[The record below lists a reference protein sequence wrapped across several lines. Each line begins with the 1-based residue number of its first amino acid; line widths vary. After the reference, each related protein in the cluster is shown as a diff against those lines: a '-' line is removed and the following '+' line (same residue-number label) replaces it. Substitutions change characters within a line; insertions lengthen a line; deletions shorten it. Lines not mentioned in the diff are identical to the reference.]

1 MIKTFLPIMAK
12 NTLANYGGI
21 KDFKTPASNSNA
33 NSLIL
38 AFCFIPSVAL
48 LHVIQQYIFWRGG
61 VAGSPK
67 TLSSVFN
74 LAFIRQLLLNSNHMS
89 VIFRLITLL

>member
-1 MIKTFLPIMAK
+1 MKQNAKIKEFAFEL
-12 NTLANYGGI
+12 LAG
-21 KDFKTPASNSNA
+21 
-33 NSLIL
+33 
-38 AFCFIPSVAL
+38 VL